1 MLYELQKKT
10 YDVQSKQ
17 LETGLMP
24 LISAYFDGS
33 YGRPTLNTV
42 SNDFGPFW
50 IAGIK
55 FNWSLTALYTMKN
68 SRNIFGLNQN
78 DLDIQKETFL
88 FNTKIAMTQQDQDIK
103 KYNDLVADDQ
113 KIVDLRVS
121 VKNASDAQLQNG
133 VITGHDYLTQ
143 VDAEAQARLNLILH
157 KVQLLQ
163 AEYNHLNT
171 TGN

>member
-1 MLYELQKKT
+1 
-10 YDVQSKQ
+10 
-17 LETGLMP
+17 
-24 LISAYFDGS
+24 
-33 YGRPTLNTV
+33 
-42 SNDFGPFW
+42 
-50 IAGIK
+50 
-55 FNWSLTALYTMKN
+55 
-68 SRNIFGLNQN
+68 
-78 DLDIQKETFL
+78 
-88 FNTKIAMTQQDQDIK
+88 MTQQDQDIR